1 MRSILLLPL
10 AAAAFL
16 TACDSADKPK
26 SPDEVKQE
34 MARIDRPTPGLYR
47 TTSKVVDFQVP
58 GMEPAQAEK
67 MKAMFSTTSEG
78 REYCLTKE
86 EADKGWE
93 EATKKLAEG
102 NCKYERF
109 DASNGKMDAKLSC
122 ETGQGMKS
130 TIEMKGT
137 MTSEGSQMTMS
148 VDQSAP
154 GLPGRGNIKMVAE
167 VASER
172 VGDCPGEAK

>member
-1 MRSILLLPL
+1 MRSIFVLPL

-16 TACDSADKPK
+16 TACDSADEPK
-26 SPDEVKQE
+26 SPEQVQQE
-34 MARIDRPTPGLYR
+34 MAGLDRPAPGLYR

-58 GMEPAQAEK
+58 GMDPAQAER
-67 MKAMFSTTSEG
+67 MRGMFSTAGEG

-102 NCKYERF
+102 NCKYDRF
-109 DASNGKMDAKLSC
+109 EASGGTLDARLSC
-122 ETGQGMKS
+122 ETGQDMRS

-137 MTSEGSQMTMS
+137 ITSDGSQMTMS
-148 VDQSAP
+148 VDQSAAE
-154 GLPGRGNIKMVAE
+154 LPGGGIKMIAE
-167 VASER
+167 VASQR
-172 VGDCPGEAK
+172 IGDCPGNAK